1 MAKLS
6 DRAEVTG
13 GPLGSDEFHF
23 IRSNGDSP
31 ETFSSFR
38 GRIDEI
44 PVAETQLPVLPY
56 DIPLS
61 FSGTPDGGALMG
73 KLIAVRDIDFAANFS
88 GSAGH
93 VGTNPGSTF
102 AIDVKDDG
110 VSIGTISIATG
121 GTFTFTTT
129 SGTAKT
135 VASGSRIEFYAP
147 SNPPAEATIEDI
159 AATLKGTV

>member
-6 DRAEVTG
+6 ERSAVTG
-13 GPLGSDEFHF
+13 GPSLDDWFHF

-31 ETFSSFR
+31 ETFSSFK
-38 GRIDEI
+38 
-44 PVAETQLPVLPY
+44 AQLSELLGLTGDPY
-56 DIPLS
+56 DVPLS
-61 FSGTPDGGALMG
+61 FAGTPDAGALMG
-73 KLIAVRDIDFAANFS
+73 KLMAVRDIDFEADFS

-93 VGTNPGSTF
+93 VGTNPDATF
-102 AIDVKDDG
+102 DIDVQDDG
-110 VSIGTISIATG
+110 VSIGTISVSTG
-121 GTFTFTTT
+121 GAFTFTTA

-147 SNPPAEATIEDI
+147 SDSPAEATVADI